1 MDEEILES
9 FLTFI
14 QRCNSEA
21 VNSNDYN
28 IIQNVFKYI
37 GKKTFPSINELAR
50 EANVSKASISRFI
63 KKYSFENY
71 QQFRTLLSTQT
82 TLLDYNL
89 KVFLSQNIEGRN
101 WAQSL

>member
-37 GKKTFPSINELAR
+37 GKNIPSINELAR

-63 KKYSFENY
+63 K
-71 QQFRTLLSTQT
+71 
-82 TLLDYNL
+82 
-89 KVFLSQNIEGRN
+89 I
-101 WAQSL
+101 

>member
-63 KKYSFENY
+63 KNIVLKIISNLEPYY
-71 QQFRTLLSTQT
+71 Q
-82 TLLDYNL
+82 L
-89 KVFLSQNIEGRN
+89 KQHS
-101 WAQSL
+101 

>member
-28 IIQNVFKYI
+28 IIQNVLSI
-37 GKKTFPSINELAR
+37 LKKKHS
-50 EANVSKASISRFI
+50 
-63 KKYSFENY
+63 
-71 QQFRTLLSTQT
+71 LL
-82 TLLDYNL
+82 LMN
-89 KVFLSQNIEGRN
+89 
-101 WAQSL
+101 

>member
-14 QRCNSEA
+14 QRCNCEA

-37 GKKTFPSINELAR
+37 GKKHSPLEL
-50 EANVSKASISRFI
+50 IH
-63 KKYSFENY
+63 
-71 QQFRTLLSTQT
+71 
-82 TLLDYNL
+82 
-89 KVFLSQNIEGRN
+89 
-101 WAQSL
+101 

>member
-14 QRCNSEA
+14 QRCNCEA

-28 IIQNVFKYI
+28 IIQNVLSI
-37 GKKTFPSINELAR
+37 LEKTFPSINELAR

-63 KKYSFENY
+63 KK
-71 QQFRTLLSTQT
+71 
-82 TLLDYNL
+82 
-89 KVFLSQNIEGRN
+89 I
-101 WAQSL
+101 

>member
-50 EANVSKASISRFI
+50 EANVSKASISRFTKNI
-63 KKYSFENY
+63 VLKIISNLEPYY
-71 QQFRTLLSTQT
+71 Q
-82 TLLDYNL
+82 L
-89 KVFLSQNIEGRN
+89 KQHY
-101 WAQSL
+101 

>member
-14 QRCNSEA
+14 KRCNCEA

-37 GKKTFPSINELAR
+37 GKKHS
-50 EANVSKASISRFI
+50 
-63 KKYSFENY
+63 
-71 QQFRTLLSTQT
+71 LL
-82 TLLDYNL
+82 LMN
-89 KVFLSQNIEGRN
+89 
-101 WAQSL
+101 